1 MLRKIL
7 KSKLHRA
14 VVTGSDLNYE
24 GSIAIDEALI
34 EGAELLPNEPVHVW
48 NITNGEHLET
58 YAISAA
64 RGSGEICLN
73 GAAARLA
80 HQGDVVIISSFCWL
94 EEEEA
99 RHHLPKMVR
108 QPRAG
113 RESLEETRHAS
124 PWRMLGLAN
133 NAAAEVQAILGGV
146 LSLF

>member
-7 KSKLHRA
+7 KSKIHRA

-24 GSIAIDEALI
+24 GSIAIDGALI
-34 EGAELLPNEPVHVW
+34 EAAELLPKEAVHVW
-48 NITNGEHLET
+48 NITNGERLEI

-80 HQGDVVIISSFCWL
+80 HQGDLVIISSFCWL

-99 RHHLPKMVR
+99 RHHLPKTARVDDR
-108 QPRAG
+108 NRVLAG
-113 RESLEETRHAS
+113 NR
-124 PWRMLGLAN
+124 
-133 NAAAEVQAILGGV
+133 
-146 LSLF
+146 